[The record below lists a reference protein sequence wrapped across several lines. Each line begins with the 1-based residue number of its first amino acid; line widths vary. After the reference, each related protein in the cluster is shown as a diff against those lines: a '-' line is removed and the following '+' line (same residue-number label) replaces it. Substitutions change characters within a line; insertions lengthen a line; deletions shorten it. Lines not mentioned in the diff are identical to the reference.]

1 MTEPQLREIQ
11 GYLDALEQLNLGPD
25 RECCF
30 EFERVE
36 WTGDLQASLEAHFET
51 LPGAHP
57 HWQLTL
63 ETLPTGLDGLR
74 PVVESWFFGPT
85 FGGSPAV
92 AKQVTPDARR
102 AVVGQWFRFLADFF
116 AGEHP
121 TVRRIYL
128 HAAGEPA
135 PTSADNFALVFK
147 QHVYWLHLDCAE

>member
-36 WTGDLQASLEAHFET
+36 WRGDLQASLEAHFET

-63 ETLPTGLDGLR
+63 ESLATGLEGLR
-74 PVVESWFFGPT
+74 PVVEAWFFGPT
-85 FGGSPAV
+85 FGGSPGLARH
-92 AKQVTPDARR
+92 VTTDARR
-102 AVVGQWFRFLADFF
+102 ACIGQWFSFLFDFF
-116 AGEHP
+116 AGDHP
-121 TVRRIYL
+121 TVWRVYL

-135 PTSADNFALVFK
+135 TSADNFALALR

>member
-1 MTEPQLREIQ
+1 MTDPQLREIQ
-11 GYLDALEQLNLGPD
+11 GYLDAFEQLNLGPD

-36 WTGDLQASLEAHFET
+36 WGGDLQSSLEAHFET

-63 ETLPTGLDGLR
+63 ETLTTGLEGLR
-74 PVVESWFFGPT
+74 PVVEAWFFGPT
-85 FGGSPAV
+85 FGGSPDGAKHV
-92 AKQVTPDARR
+92 AAATRR
-102 AVVGQWFRFLADFF
+102 ACVAQWFSFLLDFF
-116 AGEHP
+116 GGEHP
-121 TVRRIYL
+121 IVQRIYL

-135 PTSADNFALVFK
+135 TSADNFALELR